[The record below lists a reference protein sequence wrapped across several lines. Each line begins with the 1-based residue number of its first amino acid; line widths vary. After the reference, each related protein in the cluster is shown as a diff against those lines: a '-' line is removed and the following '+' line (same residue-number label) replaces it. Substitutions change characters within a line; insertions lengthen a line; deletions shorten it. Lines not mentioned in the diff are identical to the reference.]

1 MNDTPGKLVD
11 TELHCPECGYNLTG
25 AAEYRCP
32 GCGQSF
38 DATLLATAT
47 DRRPVAWPVGVVV
60 ASLSVAL
67 GAILGLVVLL
77 RRSQVLRLADGF
89 VVLGVSSAAIGLLT
103 LAVLTVMARTGRF
116 ARSRESDRLIRLAGW
131 LSVAAGVI
139 GATSAFDTPTR
150 PLPVSGGMSS
160 ALFDFVLRACLFTL
174 PAWLLLVLRSVS
186 VAIRTSAK
194 PGSGKESG
202 RTSMPTE
209 DGAPFVVDCM
219 QRFDRS
225 QIEQRMTKSV
235 SPMPPALAEYTATYW
250 DTERGKAATQGR
262 TLYNGQL
269 VKLVRSDVRGS
280 ILCLDLEKTCFRD
293 FAATNLNASPEK
305 PSFALQ
311 HRADALG
318 VSGAV
323 MTSDGFLAWGRR
335 SERVYYHQGCLHA
348 AGGMLEQDDRLDH
361 GRCDLFGCMARE
373 LSEELG
379 IGQEDLATMTV
390 IGLVRDKS
398 ILQPELLF
406 DVEVNLSRKDLTSR
420 FTPTRS
426 DGEHTA
432 IEFLYDDPEGY
443 MPFLNATNMVT
454 PVAQALLL
462 LHGRLRWGPEW
473 YEQICY
479 ALYGDPPQVMTGRS
493 RTS

>member
-11 TELHCPECGYNLTG
+11 SGLQCPECGYNLTG

-32 GCGQSF
+32 WCGQTF
-38 DATLLATAT
+38 DAALPATAM
-47 DRRPVAWPVGVVV
+47 DRRPVAWPIGVVI
-60 ASLSVAL
+60 ASLSVAS

-77 RRSQVLRLADGF
+77 RRSQVLRLTDGF
-89 VVLGVSSAAIGLLT
+89 VVLGVSSAVIGLLT
-103 LAVLTVMARTGRF
+103 LAVLTVVARTGRF
-116 ARSRESDRLIRLAGW
+116 ARSRENERMIRLAGW
-131 LSVAAGVI
+131 LSVAAGIV

-174 PAWLLLVLRSVS
+174 PAWSLLVLRSVS
-186 VAIRTSAK
+186 MAVRTSAK
-194 PGSGKESG
+194 PGADKESG
-202 RTSMPTE
+202 RTSEPTE
-209 DGAPFVVDCM
+209 DGAPFVVECV

-225 QIEQRMTKSV
+225 QVEQRTTKSV
-235 SPMPPALAEYTATYW
+235 SPMPPAQAEYTATYW

-280 ILCLDLEKTCFRD
+280 MLCLDLEKTCFRD
-293 FAATNLNASPEK
+293 FAATNLNSSREK
-305 PSFALQ
+305 PSISPQ

-318 VSGAV
+318 VSGTV
-323 MTSDGFLAWGRR
+323 LTSDGYLAWGRR
-335 SERVYYHQGCLHA
+335 SQRVYYHQGYLQA

-361 GRCDLFGCMARE
+361 GRYDLFGCMARE

-379 IGQEDLATMTV
+379 IGQEDLATMTI

-406 DVEVNLSRKDLTSR
+406 DVEVNLSRKDLASR
-420 FTPTRS
+420 FAPTRS

-443 MPFLNATNMVT
+443 MLFLKATNMVT

-462 LHGRLRWGPEW
+462 LHGRLRWGAEW

-479 ALYGDPPQVMTGRS
+479 VLYGDLPQVMTRRS

>member
-1 MNDTPGKLVD
+1 MNDTPPNLVD
-11 TELHCPECGYNLTG
+11 TGVECPECGYNLTG

-32 GCGQSF
+32 WCGQSF

-47 DRRPVAWPVGVVV
+47 DRRPVGWPAGVVI
-60 ASLSVAL
+60 ASLSVAS
-67 GAILGLVVLL
+67 GAVLGLVVLL

-103 LAVLTVMARTGRF
+103 LAVLTVVARAGKL
-116 ARSRESDRLIRLAGW
+116 ARSREYDRLIWLAGW
-131 LSVAAGVI
+131 LSVAAGIV

-174 PAWLLLVLRSVS
+174 PAWSLLVLRSVS
-186 VAIRTSAK
+186 MAIRTSAK
-194 PGSGKESG
+194 PGSDKELG
-202 RTSMPTE
+202 RASMPTE
-209 DGAPFVVDCM
+209 GGVPFVVECM

-225 QIEQRMTKSV
+225 QIEQRTAKSV

-250 DTERGKAATQGR
+250 DIERGKAATQGR

-269 VKLVRSDVRGS
+269 VKLVQSDVRGS
-280 ILCLDLEKTCFRD
+280 VLYLDLEKTCFRD
-293 FAATNLNASPEK
+293 FAATNLNASREK
-305 PSFALQ
+305 PSIAAE

-323 MTSDGFLAWGRR
+323 LTSDGFLAWGRR
-335 SERVYYHQGCLHA
+335 SERVYYHQGYLQA

-361 GRCDLFGCMARE
+361 GRYDLFGCMARE

-379 IGQEDLATMTV
+379 MGQEDLAAMTI

-406 DVEVNLSRKDLTSR
+406 DVEVNLSRKDLTAR
-420 FTPTRS
+420 FTPARS

-443 MPFLNATNMVT
+443 MPFLKATNLVT

-462 LHGRLRWGPEW
+462 LHGRLRWGAEW

-479 ALYGDPPQVMTGRS
+479 VLYGDLPQVMTRRS